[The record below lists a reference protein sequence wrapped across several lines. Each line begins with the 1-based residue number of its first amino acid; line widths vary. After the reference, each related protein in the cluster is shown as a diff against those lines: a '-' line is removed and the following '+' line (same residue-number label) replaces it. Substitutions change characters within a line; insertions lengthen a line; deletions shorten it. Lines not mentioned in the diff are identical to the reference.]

1 MACEGVGFVIVLLN
15 FRGKDGRME
24 GWKVCNSVAVG
35 AAGGAVVGPAVSA
48 VVGEHIGQPRRYVL
62 PRGPTKR

>member
-1 MACEGVGFVIVLLN
+1 MGRAWCVY
-15 FRGKDGRME
+15 RGHR
-24 GWKVCNSVAVG
+24 VSAAVG
-35 AAGGAVVGPAVSA
+35 AAVGPAVSA